1 METNNSGFQSKLNIA
16 GVNVLYLLAL
26 ILLITVG
33 AFVQQRSFNSGI
45 LVTEFILIALPVFLY
60 VLFKKGSLKQ
70 ELRFNKIYFMDILLT
85 IFIFMCG
92 YPVALFFNLVGNI
105 FVSLFGKLITSPI
118 PFANNFNEYFV
129 LLLLVA
135 GSAGLCEEI
144 LFRGLI
150 LRGYE
155 KIGKWQS
162 IIFTA
167 ILFSMLHINIQ
178 NLLGPLFLGVLLGYV
193 VYTTNSIFA
202 GMIGH
207 FVNNAI
213 SVTIG
218 YLVMQLPMVRN
229 AQAQSMPA
237 GAELQ
242 GLLVLSIPIG
252 IWAAISG
259 LIVVFCMKALNELNL
274 ERGTNMPMPEAEER
288 QPISRILKNARVAWP
303 LYIGSLIFIF
313 YAILEFTFVI
323 TGKSLFE
330 LLS

>member
-1 METNNSGFQSKLNIA
+1 METNNTGFQSKLNIA

-26 ILLITVG
+26 VLLITVG

-45 LVTEFILIALPVFLY
+45 LITEFILIALPVFLY

-70 ELRFNKIYFMDILLT
+70 ELRFNRVYFMDILL
-85 IFIFMCG
+85 ILFIFMCG

-167 ILFSMLHINIQ
+167 VLFSMLHINIQ
-178 NLLGPLFLGVLLGYV
+178 NVLGPLFLGILLGYV

-229 AQAQSMPA
+229 AQAQSLPA

-242 GLLVLSIPIG
+242 GLLVLTIPIG

-274 ERGTNMPMPEAEER
+274 ERGTNMPKPEAEER
-288 QPISRILKNARVAWP
+288 QSISRILKNARAAWP
-303 LYIGSLIFIF
+303 LYIGTLIFVF